1 MNNVDASKV
10 VSRLAQKVGELAA
23 QVALLEVALE
33 EATGDAVVEE

>member
-1 MNNVDASKV
+1 MPSVNVENV
-10 VSRLAQKVGELAA
+10 INRLAAKVGELSA